1 MGFIPLPL
9 IDDFLVQVTM
19 GHALIALFLV
29 SVVGVLPLGSRKVLS
44 ANVILFGLLFLLTP
58 ASLMSDA
65 STVAVFP
72 YRFLGIA
79 LLVLAPILFTTAKK

>member
-1 MGFIPLPL
+1 MGFTPLPL
-9 IDDFLVQVTM
+9 IDDFLLPVTM

-44 ANVILFGLLFLLTP
+44 ANVIVFGLLFLLTP
-58 ASLMSDA
+58 ASLMSDT
-65 STVAVFP
+65 STVDVFP

-79 LLVLAPILFTTAKK
+79 LLVLAPILYTTAKK

>member
-1 MGFIPLPL
+1 MGFTPLPL
-9 IDDFLVQVTM
+9 IDDFLVPVTM

-58 ASLMSDA
+58 ASLMTKTT
-65 STVAVFP
+65 TVDVFP
-72 YRFLGIA
+72 YRFLGIL
-79 LLVLAPILFTTAKK
+79 LLVLAPIRYTTAKK